1 MTNRL
6 EDISFPLA
14 FLSKQGNNSATDSL
28 YSFHV
33 EARQLHHHQKEAV
46 VACSH
51 TGDEWRFT
59 SDEGGHLKGTD
70 LAPFPLGYFN
80 AGMHGDIIQWILQVA
95 KDKAIEISSIELS
108 VINHYWLTGSFVLGT
123 GHGHSEPPDIKV
135 SIQSS
140 ATSEQINGLV
150 HEALQKSAVI
160 SYLNQGLHNTFAIY
174 ANGRRRTVID
184 LNDSL
189 ASDIEDPFKVRLTA
203 PSPAVGYVTN
213 DAIHKL
219 TTKVDGEVVL
229 ASASPTGKVL
239 RNIHGKSKWVAG
251 ASTIDVDTYLELA
264 GASHF
269 NFKVSVL
276 ESNRQ
281 YPSGFALLCAGITF
295 CFMTQLSRYIEN
307 MKMPIAG
314 LRVVQDSSYQIQNG
328 HAVASPLDTHLFIN
342 GTADDATCTTLL
354 SVSERTCYLHA
365 TAITALIP
373 IVNIQFS

>member
-1 MTNRL
+1 MSDRL
-6 EDISFPLA
+6 EDINFPLA
-14 FLSKQGNNSATDSL
+14 FLSKQGNHSANDSL

-46 VACSH
+46 VACSN

-59 SDEGGHLKGTD
+59 SDEGGHLKGSD

-80 AGMHGDIIQWILQVA
+80 AGMHGDIMQWILQLA
-95 KDKAIEISSIELS
+95 KDKAIEISSIELN
-108 VINHYWLTGSFVLGT
+108 VINHYWLTGSFVSGT
-123 GHGHSEPPDIKV
+123 GHGHSEPPDINV
-135 SIQSS
+135 SIQSPASS
-140 ATSEQINGLV
+140 AQINDLV
-150 HEALQKSAVI
+150 QEALQKSAVI
-160 SYLNQGLHNTFAIY
+160 SYLNQQLHNTFAIY

-184 LNDSL
+184 LNDST
-189 ASDIEDPFKVRLTA
+189 ANDIEDPFQVRLTA
-203 PSPAVGYVTN
+203 PSPAAGYVTN

-251 ASTIDVDTYLELA
+251 SSTIDVDTYLELA

-276 ESNRQ
+276 ETNRQ
-281 YPSGFALLCAGITF
+281 YPSGFTLLSAGITF

-373 IVNIQFS
+373 IVNIR

>member
-1 MTNRL
+1 MSDRL
-6 EDISFPLA
+6 EDINFPLA
-14 FLSKQGNNSATDSL
+14 FLSKQGNHSANDSL

-46 VACSH
+46 VACSN

-59 SDEGGHLKGTD
+59 SDEGGHLKGSD

-80 AGMHGDIIQWILQVA
+80 AGMHGDIMQWILQLA
-95 KDKAIEISSIELS
+95 KDKAIEISSIELN
-108 VINHYWLTGSFVLGT
+108 VINHYWLTGSFVSGT
-123 GHGHSEPPDIKV
+123 GHGHSEPPDINV
-135 SIQSS
+135 SIQSPASS
-140 ATSEQINGLV
+140 AQINDLV
-150 HEALQKSAVI
+150 QEALQKSAVI
-160 SYLNQGLHNTFAIY
+160 SYLNQQLHNTFAIY
-174 ANGRRRTVID
+174 ANGRRRTMID
-184 LNDSL
+184 LNDST
-189 ASDIEDPFKVRLTA
+189 ANDIEDPFQVRLTA
-203 PSPAVGYVTN
+203 PSPAAGYVTN

-239 RNIHGKSKWVAG
+239 RNIHGKSKWVPG

-276 ESNRQ
+276 ETNRQ
-281 YPSGFALLCAGITF
+281 YPSGFTLLCAGITF

-342 GTADDATCTTLL
+342 GKADDATCTTLL

-373 IVNIQFS
+373 IVNIR

>member
-1 MTNRL
+1 MANRL

-14 FLSKQGNNSATDSL
+14 FLSKQGNSSSDSEFG
-28 YSFHV
+28 FHV

-46 VACSH
+46 VACSN

-80 AGMHGDIIQWILQVA
+80 AGMHGDITQWILQVA

-123 GHGHSEPPDIKV
+123 GHGHSEPPDIDV
-135 SIQSS
+135 TIQSS
-140 ATSEQINGLV
+140 ATSEQINDLV
-150 HEALQKSAVI
+150 QEALQKSAAM
-160 SYLNQGLHNTFAIY
+160 SYLQQGLHNTFAIY

-189 ASDIEDPFKVRLTA
+189 ANDIEDPFKVRLSP
-203 PSPAVGYVTN
+203 PSPVAGYATT
-213 DAIHKL
+213 DAIYKL
-219 TTKVDGEVVL
+219 EAKVDGEVIL

-251 ASTIDVDTYLELA
+251 SSTIDVDTYLELA

-281 YPSGFALLCAGITF
+281 YPPGFALLCAGITF

-307 MKMPIAG
+307 MKMPITG
-314 LRVVQDSSYQIQNG
+314 IRVVQDSAYQLG
-328 HAVASPLDTHLFIN
+328 HHGAVASPLDTHLFIN

-365 TAITALIP
+365 TAITPLASI
-373 IVNIQFS
+373 ITVQTI

>member
-46 VACSH
+46 VACSN

-59 SDEGGHLKGTD
+59 SDEGGHLKGSD

-95 KDKAIEISSIELS
+95 KDKAMEISSIELS

-203 PSPAVGYVTN
+203 PSPVAGYVIN

-219 TTKVDGEVVL
+219 AAKVDGEVVL
-229 ASASPTGKVL
+229 ASASPSGKVL
-239 RNIHGKSKWVAG
+239 RNIHGKSKWEAG

-281 YPSGFALLCAGITF
+281 YPPGFALLCAGITF

-314 LRVVQDSSYQIQNG
+314 LRVVQDSSYQIHDQS
-328 HAVASPLDTHLFIN
+328 AVASALDTHLFIN

-365 TAITALIP
+365 TAITPLIP
-373 IVNIQFS
+373 IVNIQSS